1 MNVARLAWRQLLRDL
16 KAGDIRILIAALT
29 LAVIA
34 VTAVGFVTD
43 RAERALAIEAN
54 RLLGG
59 DAVVRGDAPVTGAV
73 RAAANAPGLRRT
85 ETIELDS
92 MIRVGDGAQA
102 DPRLGELRAL
112 GAGFP
117 LRGSFR
123 IVDADA
129 RGQNRERQAESIPQ
143 AGTVWMS
150 RAGADTLDAS
160 LGDVIAIGDS
170 RLRLAAL
177 VVQEPDASLDYF
189 NVAPKVFLNITDL
202 AATGLVQQ
210 GSRIRYRLVIA
221 GDASAVER
229 FVNTVQ
235 PALGRGQRLET
246 IGEARPEI
254 RSALDR
260 AGRFLDLAALVSVVL
275 AAVAVAMAA
284 RRHSER
290 HLSGAAVMR
299 CLGASQRT
307 LVGIHVGEMLLL
319 GVFASALGVA
329 IAFGLQWLVGG
340 WLERSLA
347 LSIPPAGGLPALQGL
362 GVGMVVLLA
371 FGAPPVLSLRRVSA
385 LRVLR
390 RDLDATEPSAW
401 LVALT
406 GFAGMAALLWWKA
419 GSAALGG
426 AMLLGI
432 GATLAVLATLAW
444 LLIVVVR
451 RLRSRLR
458 GSLRYGLANVSRRPA
473 SSIAQVSALG
483 LGLMALLLLTFVRTD
498 LLDRWQLSL
507 AADAPNRFIINVQR
521 EQVQPLQTFMAVQ
534 GLAAPTLY
542 PMIRGRLVAH
552 NGTPASGAT
561 IQSDD
566 PSAQRR
572 AEREFNLSSAAVLR
586 DDNKIAA
593 GRFWGAG
600 VLQTPEISVEE
611 RFAESLGWKLGDR
624 IAFDI
629 AGQRFE
635 AAITSLRSVDWESF
649 RPNFF
654 VIASPGALDAYPA
667 SYITAVSVPPT
678 KTRFTADVVERFPN
692 LSVIDVDAVL
702 KQVRGTADQVSKVV
716 QVVFWFS
723 LAAGILVLLAAIRAS
738 QDERLLEGGVMRVLG
753 GSRRQLR
760 LAQASEF
767 AAIGLLSGLVAA
779 IAASILSGVVATRV
793 FDLPWQANW
802 TLAVVG
808 GGLGMLAALAAGL
821 FATRRV
827 LDAPPSVT
835 LRELQG

>member
-1 MNVARLAWRQLLRDL
+1 MKVARLAWRQLLRDL

-29 LAVIA
+29 LAVVA
-34 VTAVGFVTD
+34 VTAVGFVID
-43 RAERALAIEAN
+43 RADRALVIEAN
-54 RLLGG
+54 KLLGG
-59 DAVVRGDAPVTGAV
+59 DAVVRGDAPITGAV

-85 ETIELDS
+85 ETVELDS
-92 MIRVGDGAQA
+92 MIRGGDGADA
-102 DPRLGELRAL
+102 TLKLGELRAL
-112 GAGFP
+112 GDGFP

-123 IVDADA
+123 IVGADSSERDAEA
-129 RGQNRERQAESIPQ
+129 LPQ
-143 AGTVWMS
+143 PGTVWMS
-150 RAGADTLDAS
+150 RAGADTLGAA
-160 LGDVIAIGDS
+160 LGDTVAIGDS
-170 RLRLAAL
+170 KLRLAAL
-177 VVQEPDASLDYF
+177 VLQEPDASLDYF
-189 NVAPKVFLNITDL
+189 NVAPKVFLNLSDL
-202 AATGLVQQ
+202 PATGLVQQ

-221 GDASAVER
+221 GDATAADR
-229 FVNTVQ
+229 FVRTVK
-235 PALGRGQRLET
+235 PALARGQRLET
-246 IGEARPEI
+246 IGEARPEV

-260 AGRFLDLAALVSVVL
+260 AGRFLGLAALVSVVL

-307 LVGIHVGEMLLL
+307 LVGIHVGEMVLL
-319 GVFASALGVA
+319 GLFASALGVV
-329 IAFGLQWLVGG
+329 IAFGLQWFVGG
-340 WLERSLA
+340 WLERSLS
-347 LSIPPAGGLPALQGL
+347 LSIPPAGWLPALQGL

-371 FGAPPVLSLRRVSA
+371 FGAPPVLALRRVSA
-385 LRVLR
+385 MRVLR
-390 RDLDATEPSAW
+390 RDLDNSEPSAW
-401 LVALT
+401 LVALA

-432 GATLAVLATLAW
+432 GATLAVLAVMAW

-473 SSIAQVSALG
+473 TSIAQVSALG

-507 AADAPNRFIINVQR
+507 SADAPNRFIINVQP
-521 EQVQPLQTFMAVQ
+521 EQLPPVQAFMATQ

-542 PMIRGRLVAH
+542 PMVRGRLVER
-552 NGTPASGAT
+552 NGQPVTGAT
-561 IQSDD
+561 IESDD

-572 AEREFNLSSAAVLR
+572 AEREFNLSSASVLR
-586 DDNKIAA
+586 DDNTITA
-593 GRFWGAG
+593 GTFWGAG
-600 VLQTPEISVEE
+600 AAQTPAISVEKG
-611 RFAESLGWKLGDR
+611 FAESLGWQLGDR

-635 AAITSLRSVDWESF
+635 APITSLRSVEWESF

-678 KTRFTADVVERFPN
+678 KPRFTAELVERFPN
-692 LSVIDVDAVL
+692 LSVIDIDAVL

-723 LAAGILVLLAAIRAS
+723 LSAGVLVLLAAISAS

-779 IAASILSGVVATRV
+779 IAAAILSGVVATRV
-793 FDLPWQANW
+793 FDLPWEPNW
-802 TLAVVG
+802 TLAAVG
-808 GGLGMLAALAAGL
+808 GGLGMLAALVAGL
-821 FATRRV
+821 FATRSV